1 MIDAISKLV
10 ESGAISEDTQ
20 KSIQEA
26 WDLKVKE
33 NRETV
38 GAELREE
45 FAKRYEHDKSNMIE
59 AIDSMM
65 NEKLSEEITKFVE
78 DRKALAQEK
87 IAYKE
92 NVGKHSA
99 KLESFILSKLSEE
112 LKELHSD
119 RKGVHENFT
128 KLEEF
133 VVNALAKEIKEFHE
147 DKKGVVET
155 KVKLVAEAKKQMAK
169 MKEAF
174 IKKSAKVV
182 ENAVVKKLGEEL
194 TQLKEDITK
203 ARNVNFG
210 KKIFEAFASEYQN
223 SYLNEKSETAKLM
236 KVVDETAL
244 KLAEELKSLKE
255 DITAAREVNFG
266 KKIFEA
272 FASEYQNSYLNEKSE
287 TAKLMKVVDETTL
300 KLKDAEKAVE
310 EKKAVIESKEAEAK
324 RQSDLMERKEK
335 MAEMLKPLGKTKG
348 EVMAQ
353 LLESVQTDK
362 LQASFDK
369 YLPHVMA
376 EKPVASTKQVI
387 SEAKGDRAVREDA
400 ELTNIRKLAGI

>member
-10 ESGAISEDTQ
+10 ESGAISEDVQ
-20 KSIQEA
+20 KGIQEA
-26 WDLKVKE
+26 WDLKIKE
-33 NRETV
+33 NKEVV

-99 KLESFILSKLSEE
+99 KLESFILNKLSEE

-119 RKGVHENFT
+119 RKGVHENF
-128 KLEEF
+128 KKMEEF
-133 VVNALAKEIKEFHE
+133 VVGALAKEIKEFHE

-174 IKKSAKVV
+174 ITRSAKVV
-182 ENAVVKKLGEEL
+182 ESAVNK
-194 TQLKEDITK
+194 
-203 ARNVNFG
+203 
-210 KKIFEAFASEYQN
+210 
-223 SYLNEKSETAKLM
+223 
-236 KVVDETAL
+236 

-255 DITAAREVNFG
+255 DITAARTVNFG

-287 TAKLMKVVDETTL
+287 TAKLMKVVDETTM
-300 KLKDAEKAVE
+300 KLKDAEKAIE
-310 EKKAVIESKEAEAK
+310 EKQAVIESKEAESK
-324 RQSDLMERKEK
+324 RQADLMERKEK
-335 MAEMLKPLGKTKG
+335 MAEMLKPLGKEKS
-348 EVMAQ
+348 EVMSQ
-353 LLESVQTDK
+353 LLESVSTAK
-362 LQASFDK
+362 LEASFNK

-376 EKPVASTKQVI
+376 DKAVTREGAKVL
-387 SEAKGDRAVREDA
+387 SESGGDRAQREDA
-400 ELTNIRKLAGI
+400 DLTNIRKLAGI

>member
-10 ESGAISEDTQ
+10 ESGAISEDVQ

-26 WDLKVKE
+26 WDSKIKE
-33 NRETV
+33 NKEVV

-45 FAKRYEHDKSNMIE
+45 FAKRYEHDKANMIE

-112 LKELHSD
+112 LKELHGD
-119 RKGVHENFT
+119 RKGVHENF
-128 KLEEF
+128 KKMEEF

-174 IKKSAKVV
+174 ITRSAKVV
-182 ENAVVKKLGEEL
+182 ESAVNK
-194 TQLKEDITK
+194 
-203 ARNVNFG
+203 
-210 KKIFEAFASEYQN
+210 
-223 SYLNEKSETAKLM
+223 
-236 KVVDETAL
+236 
-244 KLAEELKSLKE
+244 KLAEELKGLKE
-255 DITAAREVNFG
+255 DITAARTVNFG

-287 TAKLMKVVDETTL
+287 TAKLMKVVDETTM

-310 EKKAVIESKEAEAK
+310 EKQAVIESKDAESK
-324 RQSDLMERKEK
+324 RQADLMERKEK
-335 MAEMLKPLGKTKG
+335 MAEMLKPLGKEKS
-348 EVMAQ
+348 EVMSQ
-353 LLESVQTDK
+353 LLESVQTAK
-362 LQASFDK
+362 LQSSFDK

-376 EKPVASTKQVI
+376 DKPVAEQKQVI
-387 SEAKGDRAVREDA
+387 SEAAGDRAQREDA
-400 ELTNIRKLAGI
+400 DLTNIRKLAGI

>member
-10 ESGAISEDTQ
+10 ESGAISEDVQ

-26 WDLKVKE
+26 WETKIKE
-33 NRETV
+33 NKETV

-45 FAKRYEHDKSNMIE
+45 FAKRYEHDKANMIE
-59 AIDSMM
+59 AIDTMM

-99 KLESFILSKLSEE
+99 KLESFILSKLNEE

-119 RKGVHENFT
+119 RKGVHENF
-128 KLEEF
+128 KKMEEF

-174 IKKSAKVV
+174 ITRSAKVV
-182 ENAVVKKLGEEL
+182 ESAVNK
-194 TQLKEDITK
+194 
-203 ARNVNFG
+203 
-210 KKIFEAFASEYQN
+210 
-223 SYLNEKSETAKLM
+223 
-236 KVVDETAL
+236 

-310 EKKAVIESKEAEAK
+310 EKQAVIESKEAEAR
-324 RQSDLMERKEK
+324 RQADLMERKEK
-335 MAEMLKPLGKTKG
+335 MAEMLKPLGKEKS
-348 EVMAQ
+348 EVMSQ
-353 LLESVQTDK
+353 LLESVQTAN

-376 EKPVASTKQVI
+376 DKAMTKE
-387 SEAKGDRAVREDA
+387 SAKVLTESGGDRGQREDA
-400 ELTNIRKLAGI
+400 DLNNIRKLAGI

>member
-10 ESGAISEDTQ
+10 ESGAISEDVRN
-20 KSIQEA
+20 SIQEA
-26 WDLKVKE
+26 WDNKIKE
-33 NRETV
+33 NKEQV

-59 AIDSMM
+59 AIDKMM

-99 KLESFILSKLSEE
+99 KLESFILNKLSEE

-119 RKGVHENFT
+119 RKGVHENF
-128 KLEEF
+128 KKMEEF
-133 VVNALAKEIKEFHE
+133 VVGALAKEIKEFHE

-174 IKKSAKVV
+174 ITRSAKVV
-182 ENAVVKKLGEEL
+182 ESAVNKKLAEEL
-194 TQLKEDITK
+194 KALKEDITS
-203 ARNVNFG
+203 AREINFG

-223 SYLNEKSETAKLM
+223 SYLNEKSET
-236 KVVDETAL
+236 
-244 KLAEELKSLKE
+244 S
-255 DITAAREVNFG
+255 
-266 KKIFEA
+266 
-272 FASEYQNSYLNEKSE
+272 
-287 TAKLMKVVDETTL
+287 KLMKVVDETTL
-300 KLKDAEKAVE
+300 KLKDAEKVIE
-310 EKKAVIESKEAEAK
+310 EKQAVIESKEAEAK
-324 RQSDLMERKEK
+324 RQADLMERKEK
-335 MAEMLKPLGKTKG
+335 MAEMLKPLGKDKS
-348 EVMAQ
+348 EVMSQ
-353 LLESVQTDK
+353 LLESVSTAK
-362 LQASFDK
+362 LEASFNK

-376 EKPVASTKQVI
+376 DKAVTKEGAKI
-387 SEAKGDRAVREDA
+387 LSESGGDRAQREDA
-400 ELTNIRKLAGI
+400 DLTNIRKLAGI

>member
-10 ESGAISEDTQ
+10 ESGAISEDVQ
-20 KSIQEA
+20 KGIQEA
-26 WDLKVKE
+26 WDSKIKE
-33 NRETV
+33 NKEVV

-99 KLESFILSKLSEE
+99 KLEGFILSKLSEE
-112 LKELHSD
+112 LKELHGD
-119 RKGVHENFT
+119 RKGVHENF
-128 KLEEF
+128 KKMEEF
-133 VVNALAKEIKEFHE
+133 VVGALAKEIKEFHE

-174 IKKSAKVV
+174 ITRSAKVV
-182 ENAVVKKLGEEL
+182 ESAVNKKLAEEL
-194 TQLKEDITK
+194 SSLKEDITA
-203 ARNVNFG
+203 ARTVNFG

-244 KLAEELKSLKE
+244 KL
-255 DITAAREVNFG
+255 
-266 KKIFEA
+266 
-272 FASEYQNSYLNEKSE
+272 
-287 TAKLMKVVDETTL
+287 
-300 KLKDAEKAVE
+300 KDAEKAVE

-324 RQSDLMERKEK
+324 RQADLMERKEK
-335 MAEMLKPLGKTKG
+335 MAEMLKPLGKEKS
-348 EVMAQ
+348 EVMSQ
-353 LLESVQTDK
+353 LLESVQTAK
-362 LQASFDK
+362 LQSSFDK

-376 EKPVASTKQVI
+376 DKPVAEQKQVI
-387 SEAKGDRAVREDA
+387 SEAAGDRAQREDA
-400 ELTNIRKLAGI
+400 DLTNIRKLAGI

>member
-10 ESGAISEDTQ
+10 ESGAISEDVQ
-20 KSIQEA
+20 KSISEA

-33 NRETV
+33 NREGV
-38 GAELREE
+38 SAELREE
-45 FAKRYEHDKSNMIE
+45 FAKRYEHDKANMVE
-59 AIDSMM
+59 AIDKMM
-65 NEKLSEEITKFVE
+65 TEKLSGEISKFIE

-87 IAYKE
+87 LSYKE

-133 VVNALAKEIKEFHE
+133 VVGALAKEIKEFHE
-147 DKKGVVET
+147 DKKGVMET

-223 SYLNEKSETAKLM
+223 SYLNEKSETAKLL

-244 KLAEELKSLKE
+244 KLA
-255 DITAAREVNFG
+255 G
-266 KKIFEA
+266 
-272 FASEYQNSYLNEKSE
+272 
-287 TAKLMKVVDETTL
+287 
-300 KLKDAEKAVE
+300 AEKAVE
-310 EKKAVIESKEAEAK
+310 EKQAVIESKEAEAK

-335 MAEMLKPLGKTKG
+335 MAEMLKPLGKNKS
-348 EVMAQ
+348 EVMSQ
-353 LLESVQTDK
+353 LLESVQTAN

-376 EKPVASTKQVI
+376 DKPVVSEKKVI
-387 SEAKGDRAVREDA
+387 SESAGDRQTREDA
-400 ELTNIRKLAGI
+400 DINSIRKLAGI

>member
-10 ESGAISEDTQ
+10 ESGAISEDVQ

-26 WDLKVKE
+26 WDSKIKE
-33 NRETV
+33 NKEQV

-45 FAKRYEHDKSNMIE
+45 FAKRYEHDKANMIE
-59 AIDSMM
+59 AIDTMM

-99 KLESFILSKLSEE
+99 KLESFILSKLNEE

-119 RKGVHENFT
+119 RKGVHENF
-128 KLEEF
+128 KKMEEF

-174 IKKSAKVV
+174 ITRSAKVV
-182 ENAVVKKLGEEL
+182 ESAVNK
-194 TQLKEDITK
+194 
-203 ARNVNFG
+203 
-210 KKIFEAFASEYQN
+210 
-223 SYLNEKSETAKLM
+223 
-236 KVVDETAL
+236 

-255 DITAAREVNFG
+255 DITAAREINFG

-310 EKKAVIESKEAEAK
+310 EKQAVIESKEAEAK
-324 RQSDLMERKEK
+324 RQADLMERKEK
-335 MAEMLKPLGKTKG
+335 MAEMLKPLGKDKS
-348 EVMAQ
+348 EVMSQ
-353 LLESVQTDK
+353 LLESVQTAN

-376 EKPVASTKQVI
+376 DKAMTKE
-387 SEAKGDRAVREDA
+387 SAKVLTESGGDRAQREDA
-400 ELTNIRKLAGI
+400 DLNNIRKLAGI

>member
-10 ESGAISEDTQ
+10 ESGAISEDVQ
-20 KSIQEA
+20 KGIQEA
-26 WDLKVKE
+26 WDLKIKE
-33 NRETV
+33 NKETV

-45 FAKRYEHDKSNMIE
+45 FAKRYEHDKANMIE
-59 AIDSMM
+59 AIDTMM

-99 KLESFILSKLSEE
+99 KLESFILGKLTEE

-119 RKGVHENFT
+119 RKGVHENF
-128 KLEEF
+128 KKMEEF

-174 IKKSAKVV
+174 ITRSAKVV
-182 ENAVVKKLGEEL
+182 ESAVNKKLAEEL
-194 TQLKEDITK
+194 KSLKEDITA
-203 ARNVNFG
+203 ARTVNFG

-236 KVVDETAL
+236 KVVDETA
-244 KLAEELKSLKE
+244 
-255 DITAAREVNFG
+255 
-266 KKIFEA
+266 
-272 FASEYQNSYLNEKSE
+272 
-287 TAKLMKVVDETTL
+287 M
-300 KLKDAEKAVE
+300 KLKDAEKAIE
-310 EKKAVIESKEAEAK
+310 EKQAVIESKEAESK
-324 RQSDLMERKEK
+324 RQADLMERKEK
-335 MAEMLKPLGKTKG
+335 MAEMLKPLGKEKS
-348 EVMAQ
+348 EVMSQ
-353 LLESVQTDK
+353 LLESVQTAK
-362 LQASFDK
+362 LQSSFDK

-376 EKPVASTKQVI
+376 DKAVTKEGAKI
-387 SEAKGDRAVREDA
+387 LSESGGDRAQREDA
-400 ELTNIRKLAGI
+400 DLTNIRKLAGI

>member
-10 ESGAISEDTQ
+10 ESGAISEDVRN
-20 KSIQEA
+20 SIQEA
-26 WDLKVKE
+26 WDNKIKE
-33 NRETV
+33 NKEVV

-45 FAKRYEHDKSNMIE
+45 FAERYEHDKANMIE
-59 AIDSMM
+59 AIDKMM

-99 KLESFILSKLSEE
+99 KLESFILGKLTEE

-119 RKGVHENFT
+119 RKGVHENF
-128 KLEEF
+128 KKMEEF

-174 IKKSAKVV
+174 ITRSAKVV
-182 ENAVVKKLGEEL
+182 ESAVNK
-194 TQLKEDITK
+194 
-203 ARNVNFG
+203 
-210 KKIFEAFASEYQN
+210 
-223 SYLNEKSETAKLM
+223 
-236 KVVDETAL
+236 

-255 DITAAREVNFG
+255 DITAARTVNFG

-287 TAKLMKVVDETTL
+287 TAKLMKVVDETTM
-300 KLKDAEKAVE
+300 KLKDAEKAIE
-310 EKKAVIESKEAEAK
+310 EKQAVIESKEAESK
-324 RQSDLMERKEK
+324 RQADLMERKEK
-335 MAEMLKPLGKTKG
+335 MAEMLKPLGKDKS
-348 EVMAQ
+348 EVMSQ

-362 LQASFDK
+362 LEASFNK

-376 EKPVASTKQVI
+376 DKAVTREGAKVL
-387 SEAKGDRAVREDA
+387 SESGGDRAQREDA
-400 ELTNIRKLAGI
+400 DLTNIRKLAGI

>member
-10 ESGAISEDTQ
+10 ESGAISEDVQ
-20 KSIQEA
+20 KGIQEA
-26 WDLKVKE
+26 WDLKIKE
-33 NRETV
+33 NKETV

-45 FAKRYEHDKSNMIE
+45 FAKRYEHDKANMIE
-59 AIDSMM
+59 AIDTMM

-99 KLESFILSKLSEE
+99 KLESFILSKLNEE

-119 RKGVHENFT
+119 RKGVHENF
-128 KLEEF
+128 KKMEEF

-174 IKKSAKVV
+174 ITKSAKVV
-182 ENAVVKKLGEEL
+182 ENAVN
-194 TQLKEDITK
+194 T
-203 ARNVNFG
+203 
-210 KKIFEAFASEYQN
+210 
-223 SYLNEKSETAKLM
+223 
-236 KVVDETAL
+236 
-244 KLAEELKSLKE
+244 KLAEELKALKE
-255 DITAAREVNFG
+255 DITAAREINFG

-300 KLKDAEKAVE
+300 KLKDAEKVIE
-310 EKKAVIESKEAEAK
+310 EKQAVIESKEAESK
-324 RQSDLMERKEK
+324 RQADLMERKEK
-335 MAEMLKPLGKTKG
+335 MAEMLKPLGKEKS
-348 EVMAQ
+348 EVMSQ
-353 LLESVQTDK
+353 LLESVSTAK
-362 LQASFDK
+362 LEASFNK

-376 EKPVASTKQVI
+376 DKAVTKEGAKI
-387 SEAKGDRAVREDA
+387 LSESGGDRAQREDA
-400 ELTNIRKLAGI
+400 DITNIRKLAGI

>member
-10 ESGAISEDTQ
+10 ESGAISEDVQ
-20 KSIQEA
+20 KGIQEA
-26 WDLKVKE
+26 WDLKIKE
-33 NRETV
+33 NKEVV

-45 FAKRYEHDKSNMIE
+45 FAKRYEHDKANMIE

-99 KLESFILSKLSEE
+99 KLESFILNKLSEE
-112 LKELHSD
+112 LKELHGD
-119 RKGVHENFT
+119 RKGVHENF
-128 KLEEF
+128 KKMEEF
-133 VVNALAKEIKEFHE
+133 VVGALAKEIKEFHE

-174 IKKSAKVV
+174 ITRSAKVV
-182 ENAVVKKLGEEL
+182 ESAVNK
-194 TQLKEDITK
+194 
-203 ARNVNFG
+203 
-210 KKIFEAFASEYQN
+210 
-223 SYLNEKSETAKLM
+223 
-236 KVVDETAL
+236 

-255 DITAAREVNFG
+255 DITAARTVNFG

-287 TAKLMKVVDETTL
+287 TAKLMKVVDETTM
-300 KLKDAEKAVE
+300 KLKDAEKAIE
-310 EKKAVIESKEAEAK
+310 EKQAVIESKEAESK
-324 RQSDLMERKEK
+324 RQADLMERKEK
-335 MAEMLKPLGKTKG
+335 MAEMLKPLGKDKS
-348 EVMAQ
+348 EVMSQ
-353 LLESVQTDK
+353 LLESVSTAK
-362 LQASFDK
+362 LEASFNK

-376 EKPVASTKQVI
+376 DKAVTKEGAKI
-387 SEAKGDRAVREDA
+387 LSESGGDRAQREDA
-400 ELTNIRKLAGI
+400 DLTNIRKLAGI

>member
-10 ESGAISEDTQ
+10 ESGAISEDVQ
-20 KSIQEA
+20 KGIQEA
-26 WDLKVKE
+26 WDLKIKE
-33 NRETV
+33 NKEQV

-45 FAKRYEHDKSNMIE
+45 FAKRYEHDKANMIE
-59 AIDSMM
+59 AIDTMM

-99 KLESFILSKLSEE
+99 KLESFILSKLNEE

-119 RKGVHENFT
+119 RKGVHENF
-128 KLEEF
+128 KKMEEF

-174 IKKSAKVV
+174 ITRSAKVV
-182 ENAVVKKLGEEL
+182 ESAVNK
-194 TQLKEDITK
+194 
-203 ARNVNFG
+203 
-210 KKIFEAFASEYQN
+210 
-223 SYLNEKSETAKLM
+223 
-236 KVVDETAL
+236 

-255 DITAAREVNFG
+255 DITAARTVNFG

-287 TAKLMKVVDETTL
+287 TAKLMKVVDETTM
-300 KLKDAEKAVE
+300 KLKDAEKAIE
-310 EKKAVIESKEAEAK
+310 EKQAVIESKEAESK
-324 RQSDLMERKEK
+324 RQADLMERKEK
-335 MAEMLKPLGKTKG
+335 MAEMLKPLGKDKS
-348 EVMAQ
+348 EVMSQ
-353 LLESVQTDK
+353 LLESVSTAK
-362 LQASFDK
+362 LEASFNK

-376 EKPVASTKQVI
+376 DKAVTREGAKVL
-387 SEAKGDRAVREDA
+387 SESGGDRAQREDA
-400 ELTNIRKLAGI
+400 DLTNIRKLAGI

>member
-10 ESGAISEDTQ
+10 ESGAISEDVQ

-26 WDLKVKE
+26 WDSKIKE

-59 AIDSMM
+59 AIDKMM
-65 NEKLSEEITKFVE
+65 TEKLSEEITKFVE

-87 IAYKE
+87 ISYKE

-119 RKGVHENFT
+119 RKGVHENF
-128 KLEEF
+128 KKMEEF

-174 IKKSAKVV
+174 ITRSAKVV
-182 ENAVVKKLGEEL
+182 ESAVNK
-194 TQLKEDITK
+194 
-203 ARNVNFG
+203 
-210 KKIFEAFASEYQN
+210 
-223 SYLNEKSETAKLM
+223 
-236 KVVDETAL
+236 

-310 EKKAVIESKEAEAK
+310 DKQAVIESKEAEAK
-324 RQSDLMERKEK
+324 RQADLMERKEK
-335 MAEMLKPLGKTKG
+335 MAEMLKPLGKEKS
-348 EVMAQ
+348 EVMGQ
-353 LLESVQTDK
+353 LLESVQTAK

-376 EKPVASTKQVI
+376 DKPVAEQKQVI
-387 SEAKGDRAVREDA
+387 SEAAGDRAQREDA
-400 ELTNIRKLAGI
+400 DLTNIRKLAGI